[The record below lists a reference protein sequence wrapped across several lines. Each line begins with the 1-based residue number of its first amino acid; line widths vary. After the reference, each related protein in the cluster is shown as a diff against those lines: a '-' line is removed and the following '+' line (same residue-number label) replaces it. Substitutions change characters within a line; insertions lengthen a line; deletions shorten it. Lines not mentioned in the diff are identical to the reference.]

1 MTGRSMTE
9 HSTTEQR
16 RPSGRQAPRNQDT
29 PIPLAQSPLNDA
41 AHNIQGRIRPR
52 RQGRPT
58 PNCRPTAPAHWPTAA
73 PATASRPPPSAAI
86 RDALHSRF
94 FSLKNESGKMSPE
107 KHGRTQWATQLQT
120 TTILPDLFHWEPGLN
135 WALVRFSAG
144 PLHHPTQS
152 FQQTPVSGA
161 EPSLATA
168 AAAIFPQPASES
180 TRSAKTLSCQH
191 RCDSTSG
198 SSLPARTQSQFGL

>member
-120 TTILPDLFHWEPGLN
+120 TTILPDLFPLGARAQLGVGPLLGRPTPSPYPIIPTNARFGRRTISGNRCRGH
-135 WALVRFSAG
+135 FSAARLG
-144 PLHHPTQS
+144 KHSICKDT
-152 FQQTPVSGA
+152 F
-161 EPSLATA
+161 
-168 AAAIFPQPASES
+168 
-180 TRSAKTLSCQH
+180 
-191 RCDSTSG
+191 
-198 SSLPARTQSQFGL
+198 LPAPL